1 MMEIKNKKV
10 GVIGLGKTGFDT
22 AMFLLKREADVFVS
36 EREENEEIKR
46 RGEILEKEGVKVEIG
61 NHSENFLKDVELVVL
76 SPGVSEEIE
85 VCRNLKKRNIPVI
98 SEIEL
103 AYKFSPS
110 KKIIA
115 ITGTNGKTTTT
126 SLVGFIFK
134 KAEFPSVVCGNI
146 GNTFIGEVEKI
157 NEETWVILEV
167 SSFQLEKISKFTP
180 FIACLLNIAEDHLDR
195 YKSFKDYVDAKKRI
209 FENQKRNEWAILNC
223 DDNTCR
229 EISEKLNSRKLFF
242 SIKDD
247 KREMFYRDGI
257 IFSRF
262 KISGK
267 LIDMN
272 KTSLSGK
279 GNIYNVMAGCLISL
293 ISGVESEKIK
303 RGVYEF
309 TPLPHRFEKIAEING
324 ITFINDSK
332 ATNPHA
338 VLNSV
343 SSVEK
348 GKIILILGGRNKA
361 LSFSDLKRLIKEKVK
376 LLILFGEAKEKIANE
391 LKNSGV
397 PKVFANSLK
406 EVVKIAVE
414 KGRKGDTVLFSPG
427 CASFDMFE
435 NYKERGDAFK
445 REVQSLL

>member
-1 MMEIKNKKV
+1 
-10 GVIGLGKTGFDT
+10 
-22 AMFLLKREADVFVS
+22 
-36 EREENEEIKR
+36 
-46 RGEILEKEGVKVEIG
+46 
-61 NHSENFLKDVELVVL
+61 
-76 SPGVSEEIE
+76 
-85 VCRNLKKRNIPVI
+85 
-98 SEIEL
+98 
-103 AYKFSPS
+103 
-110 KKIIA
+110 
-115 ITGTNGKTTTT
+115 
-126 SLVGFIFK
+126 
-134 KAEFPSVVCGNI
+134 
-146 GNTFIGEVEKI
+146 
-157 NEETWVILEV
+157 
-167 SSFQLEKISKFTP
+167 
-180 FIACLLNIAEDHLDR
+180 
-195 YKSFKDYVDAKKRI
+195 
-209 FENQKRNEWAILNC
+209 
-223 DDNTCR
+223 
-229 EISEKLNSRKLFF
+229 
-242 SIKDD
+242 
-247 KREMFYRDGI
+247 MFYRDGI

-267 LIDMN
+267 LIDMS

-293 ISGVESEKIK
+293 ISGIKPEDIK

-338 VLNSV
+338 VLNSI
-343 SSVEK
+343 SSVEE
-348 GKIILILGGRNKA
+348 GKIILILGGRNKG

-414 KGRKGDTVLFSPG
+414 KGREGDTVLFSPG

-435 NYKERGDAFK
+435 NYMERGNAFK